1 MLLAFT
7 FQQVISI
14 SGLILIDTRSD
25 KQINLQEETYSDSLA
40 RTCWHG
46 AAIFKG
52 PGRAEPVHAVPAAVA
67 AAAAGQGRILPGG
80 IEQSQ
85 ESHESTRRCS
95 KYVSKL
101 SCDVIVLCIVCGT
114 MCLCDCCG
122 ARVLAGSGRLDTSTT
137 SLTSASREK
146 VCEYDR

>member
-1 MLLAFT
+1 MVYMYDQQQTSHVFSSWRLNQQMWLAFT

-14 SGLILIDTRSD
+14 SGLILIDTTSD
-25 KQINLQEETYSDSLA
+25 KQINLWGETYSDSLA
-40 RTCWHG
+40 RTRTCRRHG

-95 KYVSKL
+95 KYVL
-101 SCDVIVLCIVCGT
+101 SFLV
-114 MCLCDCCG
+114 
-122 ARVLAGSGRLDTSTT
+122 TS
-137 SLTSASREK
+137 
-146 VCEYDR
+146 